1 VPLAFVR
8 GYFPKGGPCPD
19 NTFPKGGP
27 SKIKALLRDKKTGV
41 AHTTGQWWAV
51 APCQR
56 PAASLAAAPRPRPAS
71 SSGRRRQRE
80 QRRREHRRGQ
90 HLLHNG
96 GGSESSGD
104 ADATEASIFFITA
117 AAARAAATRTP
128 PRPAS
133 PSGRRPQREQWHR
146 GCRQGQHLLLDG
158 GGNESS
164 GDEACIL
171 CMTSCPY

>member
-1 VPLAFVR
+1 VDVSSVPLAFVR

-80 QRRREHRRGQ
+80 QRQRKHHRGQ

-104 ADATEASIFFITA
+104 ADATEASISFWTT
-117 AAARAAATRTP
+117 AAARAVASRTP

-133 PSGRRPQREQWHR
+133 
-146 GCRQGQHLLLDG
+146 
-158 GGNESS
+158 SS
-164 GDEACIL
+164 
-171 CMTSCPY
+171 